1 MKFSFISLLLIINF
15 FHFIVW
21 LFIKFLPKKLVLK
34 LIKFSNF
41 KLINLNLKNNYKYKK
56 LIKRITNKSLQ
67 SSKNYTCLSRA
78 ITARVLYNIIGVEN
92 NLKLGIVL
100 KSNGEKEPHAWL
112 EDKITGEELTRKFAN
127 KNITTFDINL

>member
-34 LIKFSNF
+34 LIKFS
-41 KLINLNLKNNYKYKK
+41 NYKYKK